1 MNMGWTVVDKYI
13 TINNEDY
20 LILDEIIIDDTKYV
34 YLSKEN
40 DEKSLIIQKVVIKDT
55 IEHLVNLDS
64 TEEYKKA
71 FQKFIEQK

>member
-1 MNMGWTVVDKYI
+1 MAI
-13 TINNEDY
+13 IA
-20 LILDEIIIDDTKYV
+20 IIICV
-34 YLSKEN
+34 
-40 DEKSLIIQKVVIKDT
+40 SLIIQKVVIKDT

>member
-1 MNMGWTVVDKYI
+1 MDKYI

-64 TEEYKKA
+64 VEEYKKA
-71 FQKFIEQK
+71 YKKFIEQK